1 MNTAKARVVSV
12 PSDIGKPL
20 EASAEEQRGTVLE
33 RVLHVNITNSLG
45 NLALA
50 GPQGG
55 VWKLVDGAQHQVLGH
70 CADGMDVGTSTSQ
83 LGDVFVHS
91 VEIMQHHNGFP
102 VPLGVQLNC
111 MPPKEYT
118 DLGEAYAYTVLPN
131 SKMTTPEVIY
141 QAKPMNDE
149 MYEWHK
155 QFPQYTA
162 ANLESEGVM
171 HVNNQAFCFIDK
183 EHPAVPVLRYNAHLI
198 GCDIDSQKKVDGTWF
213 KVSRQVLKVCCDT
226 IKDKVLSKMKTYD
239 LNTLSM
245 QIHRIGAVGWED
257 LGDGTVAMQNFKL
270 KSSWTPEEEDAAKR
284 NHLRKFTSTPYTYAA
299 RIKIKYEVPRMA

>member
-1 MNTAKARVVSV
+1 MQS
-12 PSDIGKPL
+12 SL
-20 EASAEEQRGTVLE
+20 ETGEEQRGTIME

-50 GPQGG
+50 GPHGG

-70 CADGMDVGTSTSQ
+70 CGGVDIGTSTSQ
-83 LGDVFVHS
+83 LGS
-91 VEIMQHHNGFP
+91 VLIHEVQILQHRNGFP

-111 MPPKEYT
+111 VPAKEFT

-131 SKMTTPEVIY
+131 SKLNTPETIY
-141 QAKPMNDE
+141 KAPPLSDD

-162 ANLESEGVM
+162 ANLETEGVM
-171 HVNNQAFCFIDK
+171 NVNNQAFCFIDK

-198 GCDIDSQKKVDGTWF
+198 GCDIDSQTKMEGTWF
-213 KVSRQVLKVCCDT
+213 KVSKQVMKICCDT
-226 IKDKVLSKMKTYD
+226 IREKVLSKMKTHD
-239 LNTLSM
+239 LNTLSL
-245 QIHRIGAVGWED
+245 QVHRINAVGLED
-257 LGDGTVAMQNFKL
+257 LGDGTVAMSNFKL
-270 KSSWTPEEEDAAKR
+270 KSSWTPEEEDEAKR

-299 RIKIKYEVPRMA
+299 RIKIKYEVPRLI